1 MTGRS
6 IGLTGGDLARRSAPS
21 PANLAGSGRQP
32 GWPDPSRGAADL
44 LHSSRTCLIKLLERD
59 ELPYERRGKH
69 RRLKASDVLEYRR
82 CRATAR
88 RDKLAE
94 LTRLSDEYGG
104 YDV

>member
-1 MTGRS
+1 V
-6 IGLTGGDLARRSAPS
+6 
-21 PANLAGSGRQP
+21 AGS
-32 GWPDPSRGAADL
+32 SRGAADL